1 MTNYKQMLAG
11 LQGLMNNSAPRV
23 PVALCLDVS
32 SSMDGEPIDE
42 LNAGVGQ
49 YLTEIYNDDMT
60 RNSAE
65 TAIITFA
72 DEAECLLDFNTVDQL
87 ALTPLEANGM
97 TDMGK
102 GLTLALDLLDKRKQ
116 QYKTVGVEYY
126 QPILVVMSDGE
137 PNGNPKVLKQAT
149 SRIQQMIA
157 ERKLTVIAVGIG
169 ENADMKMLNQL
180 TRRDAVRMNGL
191 YFREFFA
198 WLSRSVAEVSASN
211 PGDDFTLDQE
221 ALSKL
226 DNEPWMENSL

>member
-23 PVALCLDVS
+23 PVALCLDIS
-32 SSMDGEPIDE
+32 SSMKGEPIDE

-49 YLTEIYNDDMT
+49 YLAEIYNDDMT

-180 TRRDAVRMNGL
+180 TRRGAVRMNGL

-226 DNEPWMENSL
+226 ESEPWMENTL

>member
-11 LQGLMNNSAPRV
+11 LRGLMNNPTPRIA
-23 PVALCLDVS
+23 VALCLDVS
-32 SSMDGEPIDE
+32 SSMSGEPIDE

-49 YLTEIYNDDMT
+49 YLTEINNDDLT
-60 RNSAE
+60 RDSAE

-72 DEAECLLDFNTVDQL
+72 DEAECLLDFNTVDKI
-87 ALTPLEANGM
+87 ALTPLEADGM
-97 TDMGK
+97 TNMGE
-102 GLTLALDLLDKRKQ
+102 GLNLALDLLDKRKQ

-137 PNGNPKVLKQAT
+137 PNGDPKVLKQAAN
-149 SRIQQMIA
+149 RIKQMIA

-169 ENADMKMLNQL
+169 NNADMEMLNKL
-180 TRRDAVRMNGL
+180 TRRGAVRMNGL
-191 YFREFFA
+191 HFREFFA

-221 ALSKL
+221 ALNKL
-226 DNEPWMENSL
+226 ETEPWVENTL

>member
-87 ALTPLEANGM
+87 ALTPLEADGM

-226 DNEPWMENSL
+226 ESEPWMENTL

>member
-87 ALTPLEANGM
+87 ALTSLEANGT

-149 SRIQQMIA
+149 CRIQQMIA

-180 TRRDAVRMNGL
+180 TRRGAVRMSGL

-226 DNEPWMENSL
+226 ESEPWMENTL

>member
-11 LQGLMNNSAPRV
+11 LQGLMNNPTPRIAI
-23 PVALCLDVS
+23 ALCLDVS

-180 TRRDAVRMNGL
+180 TRRGAVRMNGL

-226 DNEPWMENSL
+226 ESEPWMENTL

>member
-87 ALTPLEANGM
+87 ALTPLEANGT

-191 YFREFFA
+191 YFREFFT

-226 DNEPWMENSL
+226 ESEPWMENTL

>member
-1 MTNYKQMLAG
+1 MTNYKQMLAC

-102 GLTLALDLLDKRKQ
+102 D
-116 QYKTVGVEYY
+116 
-126 QPILVVMSDGE
+126 
-137 PNGNPKVLKQAT
+137 
-149 SRIQQMIA
+149 
-157 ERKLTVIAVGIG
+157 
-169 ENADMKMLNQL
+169 
-180 TRRDAVRMNGL
+180 
-191 YFREFFA
+191 
-198 WLSRSVAEVSASN
+198 
-211 PGDDFTLDQE
+211 
-221 ALSKL
+221 
-226 DNEPWMENSL
+226 

>member
-23 PVALCLDVS
+23 PVALCLDIS
-32 SSMDGEPIDE
+32 SSMKGEPIDE

-65 TAIITFA
+65 TAIVTFA

-87 ALTPLEANGM
+87 ALTPLEADGM
-97 TDMGK
+97 TDMGE

-226 DNEPWMENSL
+226 ESEPWMENTL